1 MLTVELYN
9 RNNSWSPNYNYWRK
23 VQQADT
29 ITSLIQLISSDI
41 FHSSQ
46 NRYTQIYQDTDVS
59 KHIQCVNTSVSRK
72 SQGTYFETEGV
83 YICIGHMYSPMKLK
97 SNYKWGSMLATL
109 VLMPIRASPT
119 VAANSAGAKITRHL
133 ARESPPSRYQVHY
146 SNFVL
151 KNIC

>member
-46 NRYTQIYQDTDVS
+46 NRYTQIYLDTDVS
-59 KHIQCVNTSVSRK
+59 EHIQCVNTSVSRK
-72 SQGTYFETEGV
+72 SQGTYFETEGSIYMHRPHV
-83 YICIGHMYSPMKLK
+83 Q
-97 SNYKWGSMLATL
+97 SNE
-109 VLMPIRASPT
+109 
-119 VAANSAGAKITRHL
+119 AKIQL
-133 ARESPPSRYQVHY
+133 
-146 SNFVL
+146 
-151 KNIC
+151 